1 MIIYF
6 CLLQTRKA
14 IRLWTLVCRE
24 EDLANHNQQHG
35 GKLSDIKLIIIVSDF
50 IIIGFTFSN
59 ETLRHAC
66 VRSAKA
72 SVVEPQSAVYSIIS
86 LTPIRVT
93 KDSKARSIRLGYIL

>member
-1 MIIYF
+1 M
-6 CLLQTRKA
+6 
-14 IRLWTLVCRE
+14 
-24 EDLANHNQQHG
+24 
-35 GKLSDIKLIIIVSDF
+35 SDIKLIIIVSDF

-59 ETLRHAC
+59 ETLRHVC